1 MSKVKLVFAVCSKD
15 SFYAGDFHFGNKG
28 SLPWGHVK
36 EELAHFKR
44 ETKGTVLLM
53 GANTFLSLPGKLPE
67 RVHAVLSHR
76 GEQLITKDGKSADIV
91 FKGGNLSGAIE
102 TLKTMHYDNVDIS
115 IIGGKMLI
123 EEAIRFKL
131 VDEIV
136 VSHIVPRDNAEII
149 ESDVVITKETMNMD
163 GYEMILNFSETG
175 QCIDNKNVAGF
186 FVERLIKK

>member
-15 SFYAGDFHFGNKG
+15 LFYAGDFHFGNKG
-28 SLPWGHVK
+28 GLPWGHVK
-36 EELAHFKR
+36 EELAHFKK
-44 ETKGTVLLM
+44 ETKDTVLVM
-53 GANTFLSLPGKLPE
+53 GSNTFLSLPGKLPG
-67 RVHAVLSHR
+67 RTHAVLSHK

-91 FKGGNLSGAIE
+91 FKGGNLSGTIDV
-102 TLKTMHYDNVDIS
+102 LKNMYPEKDIS

-136 VSHIVPRDNAEII
+136 VSYIVPRENAEII
-149 ESDVVITKETMNMD
+149 ESDVVITKETMNME

-175 QCIDNKNVAGF
+175 KCIDNKNIAGF